1 MFNYKPDRRLPLLS
15 AVDIVA
21 RSRSPH
27 FASITHTFHPP
38 CRQQGDPLL
47 QQSLMGPSIIICYPN
62 WNPLTLPAAPA
73 IAHACC
79 LAGTGIPGIR
89 YGGMLKGL
97 GDAAQRIS
105 YALVNSWLLLPC
117 GMRLVQVGACWMA
130 HNWTHNMRLDRAGR
144 SHMRLLIRASIH
156 LYKHMPHLC

>member
-1 MFNYKPDRRLPLLS
+1 MWGENVLNYKPDRRLPLLS

-73 IAHACC
+73 
-79 LAGTGIPGIR
+79 
-89 YGGMLKGL
+89 
-97 GDAAQRIS
+97 
-105 YALVNSWLLLPC
+105 LLPC
-117 GMRLVQVGACWMA
+117 WYRYLGDTVRWNEKYAERSRGCCTA
-130 HNWTHNMRLDRAGR
+130 H
-144 SHMRLLIRASIH
+144 
-156 LYKHMPHLC
+156 